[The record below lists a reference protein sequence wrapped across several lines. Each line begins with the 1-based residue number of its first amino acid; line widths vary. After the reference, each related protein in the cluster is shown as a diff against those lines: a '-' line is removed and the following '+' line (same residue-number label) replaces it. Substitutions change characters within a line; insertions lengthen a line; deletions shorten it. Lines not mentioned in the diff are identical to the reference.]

1 MADSLSSHPS
11 RLALFEQRFDR
22 MLEPTRN
29 FKPTV
34 WLFTIATALGDFG
47 MLWHIVGIVRA
58 IADTS
63 RVKQALILSVLMGV
77 ESLILNQGIKRFFKR
92 ERPTVKGDSRFKI
105 RKPRTSSFPS
115 GHASSAFFAAVVLTR
130 WSSGPAI
137 ALWFSF
143 AVIVAVSRVAV
154 RIHHASDIF
163 AGALIGT
170 IMGLL
175 AHFAISF
182 F

>member
-1 MADSLSSHPS
+1 MSDSRSS
-11 RLALFEQRFDR
+11 RLTALDARFDR
-22 MLEPTRN
+22 LLEPTRN
-29 FKPTV
+29 FKPTI
-34 WLFTIATALGDFG
+34 WLFTAATALGDFG
-47 MLWHIVGIVRA
+47 ILWHIVGIVRA
-58 IADTS
+58 VADTS
-63 RVKQALILSVLMGV
+63 RVKQALILSTLMGL
-77 ESLILNQGIKRFFKR
+77 ESLLLNQGIKPFFKR

-137 ALWFSF
+137 TTWFVF
-143 AVIVAVSRVAV
+143 AVIVATSRVAV
-154 RIHHASDIF
+154 RIHHATDIF

-170 IMGLL
+170 AMGLL
-175 AHFAISF
+175 AHLAISF

>member
-1 MADSLSSHPS
+1 VTSSRSS
-11 RLALFEQRFDR
+11 RLTAFDTWFDR
-22 MLEPTRN
+22 LLEPTRN

-34 WLFTIATALGDFG
+34 WLFTAATALGDFG
-47 MLWHIVGIVRA
+47 ILWHLVGIFRA
-58 IADTS
+58 VADTS
-63 RVKQALILSVLMGV
+63 RVKQALILSALMGV
-77 ESLILNQGIKRFFKR
+77 ESLLLNQGIKPFFKR

-137 ALWFSF
+137 AAWFVF
-143 AVIVAVSRVAV
+143 AVIVATSRVAV
-154 RIHHASDIF
+154 RIHHATDIF

-170 IMGLL
+170 TMGLL
-175 AHFAISF
+175 AHLAISLF
-182 F
+182 

>member
-1 MADSLSSHPS
+1 MSDSRSS
-11 RLALFEQRFDR
+11 RLTAFDTRFDR
-22 MLEPTRN
+22 LLEPTRN

-34 WLFTIATALGDFG
+34 WLFTAATALGDFG

-58 IADTS
+58 VADNS
-63 RVKQALILSVLMGV
+63 RVKQALILSALMGV
-77 ESLILNQGIKRFFKR
+77 ESLLLNQGIKPFFKR

-137 ALWFSF
+137 ATWFAF
-143 AVIVAVSRVAV
+143 AVIVATSRVAV
-154 RIHHASDIF
+154 RIHHATDIF
-163 AGALIGT
+163 AGALVGT
-170 IMGLL
+170 AMGLL
-175 AHFAISF
+175 AHLAISF

>member
-1 MADSLSSHPS
+1 MTSSRSS
-11 RLALFEQRFDR
+11 RLTAFDTWFDR
-22 MLEPTRN
+22 LLEPTRN

-34 WLFTIATALGDFG
+34 WLFTAATALGDFG
-47 MLWHIVGIVRA
+47 ILWHLVGIVRA
-58 IADTS
+58 VADTS
-63 RVKQALILSVLMGV
+63 RVKQALILSALMGV
-77 ESLILNQGIKRFFKR
+77 ESLLLNQGIKPFFKR

-137 ALWFSF
+137 AAWFVF
-143 AVIVAVSRVAV
+143 AVIVATSRVAV
-154 RIHHASDIF
+154 RIHHATDIF

-170 IMGLL
+170 AMGLL
-175 AHFAISF
+175 AHLAISLF
-182 F
+182 

>member
-1 MADSLSSHPS
+1 MSDSRSS
-11 RLALFEQRFDR
+11 RLTAFDTRFDR
-22 MLEPTRN
+22 LLEPTRN

-34 WLFTIATALGDFG
+34 WLFTAATALGDFG

-58 IADTS
+58 VADNS
-63 RVKQALILSVLMGV
+63 RVKQALILSALMGV
-77 ESLILNQGIKRFFKR
+77 ESLVLNQGIKRFFKR

-105 RKPRTSSFPS
+105 RKPHTSSFPS

-137 ALWFSF
+137 ATWFAF
-143 AVIVAVSRVAV
+143 AVIVATSRVAV
-154 RIHHASDIF
+154 RIHHATDIF
-163 AGALIGT
+163 VGALVGT
-170 IMGLL
+170 AMGLL
-175 AHFAISF
+175 AHLAISF

>member
-1 MADSLSSHPS
+1 MSDSRSS
-11 RLALFEQRFDR
+11 RLDAFDARFDR
-22 MLEPTRN
+22 LLEPTRN
-29 FKPTV
+29 FKPTI
-34 WLFTIATALGDFG
+34 WLFTTATALGDFG

-58 IADTS
+58 VTDNS
-63 RVKQALILSVLMGV
+63 RLKQALILSALMGV
-77 ESLILNQGIKRFFKR
+77 ESLLLNQGIKRFFKR

-130 WSSGPAI
+130 WSSWPAI

-143 AVIVAVSRVAV
+143 AVIVATSRIAV
-154 RIHHASDIF
+154 RIHHATDIF

-170 IMGLL
+170 AMGLL
-175 AHFAISF
+175 AHLAISF

>member
-1 MADSLSSHPS
+1 MTSSRSS
-11 RLALFEQRFDR
+11 RLTAFDTWFDR
-22 MLEPTRN
+22 LLEPTRN

-34 WLFTIATALGDFG
+34 WLFTAATALGDFG
-47 MLWHIVGIVRA
+47 ILWHLVGIVRA
-58 IADTS
+58 VADTS
-63 RVKQALILSVLMGV
+63 RVKQALILSALMGV
-77 ESLILNQGIKRFFKR
+77 EGLLLHQGIKPFFKR

-137 ALWFSF
+137 AAWFVF
-143 AVIVAVSRVAV
+143 AVIVATSRVAV
-154 RIHHASDIF
+154 RIHHATDIF

-170 IMGLL
+170 TMGLL
-175 AHFAISF
+175 AHLAISLF
-182 F
+182 

>member
-1 MADSLSSHPS
+1 MTSSRSS
-11 RLALFEQRFDR
+11 RLTVFDTWFDR
-22 MLEPTRN
+22 LLEPTRN

-34 WLFTIATALGDFG
+34 WLFTAATALGDFG
-47 MLWHIVGIVRA
+47 ILWHLVGIVRA
-58 IADTS
+58 VADTS
-63 RVKQALILSVLMGV
+63 RVKQALILSALMGV
-77 ESLILNQGIKRFFKR
+77 ESLLLNQGIKPFFKR

-137 ALWFSF
+137 AAWFVF
-143 AVIVAVSRVAV
+143 AVIVATSRVAV
-154 RIHHASDIF
+154 RIHHATDIF

-170 IMGLL
+170 TMGLL
-175 AHFAISF
+175 AHLAISLF
-182 F
+182 

>member
-1 MADSLSSHPS
+1 MTSSRSS
-11 RLALFEQRFDR
+11 RLTAFDTWFDR
-22 MLEPTRN
+22 LLEPTRN

-34 WLFTIATALGDFG
+34 WLFTAATALGDFG
-47 MLWHIVGIVRA
+47 ILWHLVGIVRA
-58 IADTS
+58 VAETS
-63 RVKQALILSVLMGV
+63 RVKQALILSALMGV
-77 ESLILNQGIKRFFKR
+77 ESLLLNQGIKPFFKR

-137 ALWFSF
+137 AAWFVF
-143 AVIVAVSRVAV
+143 AVIVATSRVAV
-154 RIHHASDIF
+154 RIHHATDIF

-170 IMGLL
+170 AMGLL
-175 AHFAISF
+175 AHLAISLF
-182 F
+182 

>member
-1 MADSLSSHPS
+1 MTSSRSS
-11 RLALFEQRFDR
+11 RLTAFDTWFDR
-22 MLEPTRN
+22 LLEPTRN

-34 WLFTIATALGDFG
+34 WLFTAATALGDFG
-47 MLWHIVGIVRA
+47 ILWHLVGIVRA
-58 IADTS
+58 VADTS
-63 RVKQALILSVLMGV
+63 RVKQALILSALMGV
-77 ESLILNQGIKRFFKR
+77 ESLLLNQGIKPFFKR

-137 ALWFSF
+137 AAWFVF
-143 AVIVAVSRVAV
+143 AVIVATSRVAV
-154 RIHHASDIF
+154 RIHHATDIF

-170 IMGLL
+170 TMGLL
-175 AHFAISF
+175 AHLAISLI
-182 F
+182 

>member
-1 MADSLSSHPS
+1 MSDSRSS
-11 RLALFEQRFDR
+11 RLDAFDARFDR
-22 MLEPTRN
+22 LLEPTRN
-29 FKPTV
+29 FKPTI
-34 WLFTIATALGDFG
+34 WLFTTATALGDFG

-58 IADTS
+58 VTDNS
-63 RVKQALILSVLMGV
+63 RLKQALILSALMGV
-77 ESLILNQGIKRFFKR
+77 ESLLLNQGIKRFFKR

-130 WSSGPAI
+130 WSSWPAI

-143 AVIVAVSRVAV
+143 AVIVATSRIAV
-154 RIHHASDIF
+154 RIHHATDIF

-170 IMGLL
+170 AMGLL
-175 AHFAISF
+175 THLLLTFV
-182 F
+182 

>member
-1 MADSLSSHPS
+1 MTSSRSS
-11 RLALFEQRFDR
+11 RLTAFDTWFDR
-22 MLEPTRN
+22 LLEPTRN

-34 WLFTIATALGDFG
+34 WLFTAATALGDFG
-47 MLWHIVGIVRA
+47 ILWHLVGIVRA
-58 IADTS
+58 VADTS
-63 RVKQALILSVLMGV
+63 RVKQALILSALMGV
-77 ESLILNQGIKRFFKR
+77 ESLLLNQGIKPFFKR

-137 ALWFSF
+137 AAWFVF
-143 AVIVAVSRVAV
+143 AVIVATSRVAV
-154 RIHHASDIF
+154 RIHHATDIF

-170 IMGLL
+170 TMGLL
-175 AHFAISF
+175 AHLLLSIS
-182 F
+182 